1 MGGSLNKL
9 RKWWNI
15 NLNSNPAMTEPEPP
29 CNLRLLLHM
38 NRSRSNQN
46 MVLALLFNLR
56 TTSKPPTWTNLKAQ
70 RLTGSDSIICAT
82 VSNYDT
88 WIFVDFI
95 IYYNY
100 LTLIKLC
107 FRSFDLPKICCF
119 YSCCDYT
126 FYFIILFCAT
136 IIERAEPLY
145 WLKINFCFQ

>member
-1 MGGSLNKL
+1 MGGFLNKL

-15 NLNSNPAMTEPEPP
+15 NLNSHPAMTAPEPP

-46 MVLALLFNLR
+46 MVC
-56 TTSKPPTWTNLKAQ
+56 TPPTWTNLKAQ
-70 RLTGSDSIICAT
+70 RYTGTDSIICAT

-119 YSCCDYT
+119 SSFCEYT
-126 FYFIILFCAT
+126 FYFIILFCVT